1 MQRPINK
8 VSGLLM
14 GMLITVISNPSW
26 AALTVTVGSAQQL
39 TVTVPVNP
47 PAISA
52 GVDVPVGTVLYQGNL
67 NMLDTYYETKWTTQL
82 GWGESAQ
89 APMLFNFSAEQ
100 SVT

>member
-47 PAISA
+47 PVISA
-52 GVDVPVGTVLYQGNL
+52 GVDVPVGRYFIR
-67 NMLDTYYETKWTTQL
+67 ET
-82 GWGESAQ
+82 
-89 APMLFNFSAEQ
+89 
-100 SVT
+100 